1 MGRCTFSGSKEIK
14 CDDKSPLDPQITK
27 WKCKHKAQTKTTSCK
42 TLSKWPCFGFHLFAR
57 FTIEAASG
65 QWGALTY
72 YFLIRARV
80 GSHLDGD
87 WVRFIWESSHSLL
100 RKPLTMALSESRS
113 LAFLHLAGSSR
124 WEQLDVDLDPNGFL
138 SVKVFV
144 PIERPNPA
152 HASLG

>member
-1 MGRCTFSGSKEIK
+1 MHSSKNGSIVPMGRCTFSGSKEIK

-42 TLSKWPCFGFHLFAR
+42 TLSKWPCFGLHLFAC

-87 WVRFIWESSHSLL
+87 WMRFIWESSHSLL
-100 RKPLTMALSESRS
+100 RKPLHWLFQSHARLPFFILQVVQDESNS
-113 LAFLHLAGSSR
+113 T
-124 WEQLDVDLDPNGFL
+124 WTWIQMGFY
-138 SVKVFV
+138 
-144 PIERPNPA
+144 R
-152 HASLG
+152 